1 MNHYDVV
8 VIGSGPAGLHAATEA
23 AQLGARVAV
32 IEKARDIGGACV
44 HRGTIPSKTLREAA
58 VQLSRLRRSALE
70 LAAPIDEQTEVATL
84 MTRLSEV
91 VDRHVGYMARR
102 VAASGATHV
111 AGRAR
116 LLDAHTLRVDRVRA
130 TSLTLTA
137 DKIILAVGS
146 RPRLPPD
153 IPIDHE
159 NVLDSDSILSMIY
172 LPSSLTVLGGGVIAC
187 EWASIFTELGV
198 EVTMLDRAPRPLG
211 FLDPE
216 LSERFVQSLENAG
229 SRYLPNRRVASVAF
243 DGVSEVLTE
252 LDDGEVVRSRKVLC
266 ALGRVANLEG
276 LGIESVGL
284 TTNARGHLEVDEH
297 GRTAC
302 SHIYAVGDVV
312 GFPALAAT
320 SMDQGRHAARH
331 ALGATPTAASARI
344 PVGIFTIPE
353 LSAVGLTE
361 DAARAERGDII
372 VGRARMSEVARGL
385 ISASEDGILKL
396 VVDADSLALLGAH
409 IAGDGATEL
418 VGIAQMAIAAGMSV
432 HAFVENIFNFPTLAE
447 AYRIAALDVLRQHE
461 GRLRPAAE

>member
-1 MNHYDVV
+1 
-8 VIGSGPAGLHAATEA
+8 
-23 AQLGARVAV
+23 
-32 IEKARDIGGACV
+32 
-44 HRGTIPSKTLREAA
+44 
-58 VQLSRLRRSALE
+58 
-70 LAAPIDEQTEVATL
+70 
-84 MTRLSEV
+84 
-91 VDRHVGYMARR
+91 
-102 VAASGATHV
+102 
-111 AGRAR
+111 
-116 LLDAHTLRVDRVRA
+116 
-130 TSLTLTA
+130 
-137 DKIILAVGS
+137 
-146 RPRLPPD
+146 
-153 IPIDHE
+153 
-159 NVLDSDSILSMIY
+159 
-172 LPSSLTVLGGGVIAC
+172 
-187 EWASIFTELGV
+187 SIFTELGV